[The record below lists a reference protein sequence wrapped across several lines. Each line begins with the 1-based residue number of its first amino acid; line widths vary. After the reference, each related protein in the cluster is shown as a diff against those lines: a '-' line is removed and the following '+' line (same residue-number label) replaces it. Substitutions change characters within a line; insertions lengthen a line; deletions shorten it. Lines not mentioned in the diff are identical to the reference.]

1 MQRLAV
7 TQRLQVNGDDP
18 GRAAHVRCGCDVGQH
33 GHLWMLPE
41 RMLCRQRLAAKHV
54 EHRMAD
60 LATFERLQQ
69 IIARELGFE
78 LVDHRLELYGVPLD
92 RNKKPDT
99 GNKA

>member
-1 MQRLAV
+1 MR
-7 TQRLQVNGDDP
+7 RP
-18 GRAAHVRCGCDVGQH
+18 SSRIR
-33 GHLWMLPE
+33 E
-41 RMLCRQRLAAKHV
+41 
-54 EHRMAD
+54 EI
-60 LATFERLQQ
+60 ERLQQ